1 MTIVDT
7 AAIFAESARRAFAA
21 AYPDRPAK
29 LSHGLVG
36 HSLLT
41 LDALAALAE
50 GEGSASATS
59 TMLTAHTRGL
69 SPD

>member
-50 GEGSASATS
+50 RMPAAGPWARSRADRFVHWS
-59 TMLTAHTRGL
+59 
-69 SPD
+69 SP